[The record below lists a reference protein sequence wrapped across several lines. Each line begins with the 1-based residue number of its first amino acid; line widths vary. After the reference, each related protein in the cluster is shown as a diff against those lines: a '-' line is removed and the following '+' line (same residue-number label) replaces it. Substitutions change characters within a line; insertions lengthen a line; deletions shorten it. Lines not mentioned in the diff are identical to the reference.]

1 MINFI
6 IFTDRNFQL
15 MIKKSLLL
23 FITFLF
29 SGNLLAQIE
38 KEIAPPYN
46 IKTVTFVQ
54 NELNVIPIFRLG
66 DGFEFQFDDLYGTEA
81 NYFYTI
87 THCDYDWKP
96 SQLAKNE
103 YINGFDDQRIQDYT
117 NSLTTLQL
125 YSHYR
130 ISFPNRLTQFRVS
143 GNYII
148 KILNDDKEVV
158 FSRKFILYEDLV
170 SVPMQVKRPR
180 TLAVINQKQNIEFS
194 IKSSTINFQ
203 SPLQNVK
210 VLLMQNGRFDNAITN
225 IKPQYTIGNDLIYRY
240 DSETQFWAGNEFLFF
255 ENKDIRAANNNIAR
269 VDTNGGIYSSYLYTN
284 QARANVPYTYFPD
297 VNGNFIIK
305 NISAQR
311 NEIEADYAWVF
322 FTLSAPSYYG
332 KKSIYING
340 MFNNFA
346 ISDENKMDY
355 NAEKGVYEK
364 ALMIKQGFTN
374 YQYVISDSKRNIDE
388 ENAID
393 GNFQQTEN
401 NYFALVYYKENN
413 QRYDRIIGKGIASS
427 VDMTY

>member
-1 MINFI
+1 MSKISFLSI
-6 IFTDRNFQL
+6 
-15 MIKKSLLL
+15 LL
-23 FITFLF
+23 FLISLISF
-29 SGNLLAQIE
+29 AQAE

-54 NELNVIPIFRLG
+54 NNQNTIPIFRLG
-66 DGFEFQFDDLYGTEA
+66 DSFEFQFDDLYGTEA

-96 SQLAKNE
+96 SQLVKNE
-103 YINGFDDQRIQDYT
+103 YLIGFDDQRIIDYS

-125 YSHYR
+125 YSHYKLA
-130 ISFPNRLTQFRVS
+130 FPNRLTQFRVS

-158 FSRKFILYEDLV
+158 FARKFILYEELV

-180 TLAVINQKQNIEFS
+180 NLSVIDQKHNLEFS
-194 IKSSTINFQ
+194 IKSATINFQ

-210 VLLMQNGRFDNAITN
+210 VMLLQNGRFDTAITN

-269 VDTNGGIYSSYLYTN
+269 IDTNGGIYNSHLYTN

-297 VNGNFIIK
+297 INGNFVVK
-305 NISAQR
+305 NINAQR
-311 NEIEADYAWVF
+311 DEIEADYAWVF
-322 FTLSAPSYYG
+322 FTLSAPNYFG

-346 ISDENKMDY
+346 IGDENKMDY
-355 NAEKGVYEK
+355 NAEKGIYEK
-364 ALMIKQGFTN
+364 AIMIKQGFTN
-374 YQYVISDSKRNIDE
+374 FQYVISDSKRNIDE

-401 NYFALVYYKENN
+401 NYIGLVYYKENN
-413 QRYDRIIGKGIASS
+413 QRYYRIIGRGIASS

>member
-1 MINFI
+1 MV
-6 IFTDRNFQL
+6 
-15 MIKKSLLL
+15 KKHILLL
-23 FITFLF
+23 ISILF
-29 SGNLLAQIE
+29 SGNLFAQIE
-38 KEIAPPYN
+38 KEIPPPYN

-54 NELNVIPIFRLG
+54 NDQNTIPIFRLG
-66 DGFEFQFDDLYGTEA
+66 DSFEFQFDDLYGTEA

-96 SQLAKNE
+96 SQLVKNE
-103 YINGFDDQRIQDYT
+103 YLNGFDDQRIQDYS

-125 YSHYR
+125 YSHYKLA
-130 ISFPNRLTQFRVS
+130 FPNRFTQFRVS
-143 GNYII
+143 GNYVI

-158 FSRKFILYEDLV
+158 FSRKFILYEELV

-180 TLAVINQKQNIEFS
+180 SLSVINQKHNIEFS

-210 VLLMQNGRFDNAITN
+210 VMLLQNGKFSNAITN

-269 VDTNGGIYSSYLYTN
+269 IDTNGGIYNSHLYPS
-284 QARANVPYTYFPD
+284 QARANSPYTFFPD
-297 VNGNFIIK
+297 INGNFIIK
-305 NISAQR
+305 NINALR

-322 FTLSAPSYYG
+322 FTLSAPSYFG
-332 KKSIYING
+332 KKSIYVNG

-346 ISDENKMDY
+346 INEETKMEY
-355 NAEKGVYEK
+355 NAEKGIYEK

-374 YQYVISDSKRNIDE
+374 FQYVISDANGNLDE
-388 ENAID
+388 ENAVD
-393 GNFQQTEN
+393 GNFHQTEN
-401 NYFALVYYKENN
+401 NYFALVYYRENN
-413 QRYDRIIGKGIASS
+413 QRFDRIIGKGIANSI
-427 VDMTY
+427 DATY

>member
-1 MINFI
+1 MSI
-6 IFTDRNFQL
+6 
-15 MIKKSLLL
+15 LL
-23 FITFLF
+23 FLISLISF
-29 SGNLLAQIE
+29 AQAE

-54 NELNVIPIFRLG
+54 NNQNAIPIFRLG
-66 DGFEFQFDDLYGTEA
+66 DSFEFQFDDLYGTEA

-96 SQLAKNE
+96 SQLVKNE
-103 YINGFDDQRIQDYT
+103 YLIGFDDQRIIDYS

-125 YSHYR
+125 YSHYKLA
-130 ISFPNRLTQFRVS
+130 FPNRLTQFRVS

-158 FSRKFILYEDLV
+158 FARKFILYEELV

-180 TLAVINQKQNIEFS
+180 NLSVIDQKHNLEFS
-194 IKSSTINFQ
+194 IKSATINFQ

-210 VLLMQNGRFDNAITN
+210 VMLLQNGRFDTAITN

-269 VDTNGGIYSSYLYTN
+269 IDTNGGIYNSHLYTN

-297 VNGNFIIK
+297 INGNFVVK
-305 NISAQR
+305 NINAQR
-311 NEIEADYAWVF
+311 DEIEADYAWVF
-322 FTLSAPSYYG
+322 FTLSAPNYFG

-346 ISDENKMDY
+346 IGDENKMDY

-374 YQYVISDSKRNIDE
+374 YQYVISDSKKNIDE

-401 NYFALVYYKENN
+401 NYIALVYYKENN
-413 QRYDRIIGKGIASS
+413 QRYYRIIGRGIASS